1 MFATATIW
9 KCRMLCQPN
18 RMELR
23 TVFQYDFMQ
32 HAFAAGTVAAVMCGA
47 IGVFV
52 IARNLSF
59 IAHSFSHIGF
69 SGAAFA
75 VCIGWNP
82 LGGLLLFSSVSAL
95 AIGGFGVKVFRRDVT
110 ISIIL
115 SLFLGLGLLFIALST
130 KQATAM
136 YALLF
141 GSVVGI
147 SLRSVWEML
156 VLSMFVLVLL
166 VVLYKPLK
174 FDSFD
179 SVGAQAA
186 RLPIRL
192 LSVTFL
198 LLLAIATSEA
208 IQIVGSLL
216 VFTLMTAPAAAA
228 RHITNSVSRMIV
240 VSIFLAVAGV
250 WGGLIL
256 SYYTNAPVTFF
267 ISTIECIFY
276 FTALGWHALRERRK
290 PRHQEAPRTVWQ
302 QA

>member
-1 MFATATIW
+1 M
-9 KCRMLCQPN
+9 
-18 RMELR
+18 
-23 TVFQYDFMQ
+23 FQYDFMQ
-32 HAFAAGTVAAVMCGA
+32 HAFAAGTVVAIMCGA

-52 IARNLSF
+52 IARSLSF

-82 LGGLLLFSSVSAL
+82 LSGLLLFTSISAL

-147 SLRSVWEML
+147 SMSSVWEML
-156 VLSMFVLVLL
+156 LLSLFVLALL

-179 SVGAQAA
+179 PVGAQAA
-186 RLPIRL
+186 RLPVRV
-192 LSVTFL
+192 LSVAFL
-198 LLLAIATSEA
+198 ILLGIASSEA

-216 VFTLMTAPAAAA
+216 VFTLMTAPAATA
-228 RHITNSVSRMIV
+228 RYLTNTVFRMIMA
-240 VSIFLAVAGV
+240 SAFLAVIGV
-250 WGGLIL
+250 WGGLVL

-267 ISTIECIFY
+267 IATLECIFY
-276 FTALGWHALRERRK
+276 FMALGWHALRERRK
-290 PRHQEAPRTVWQ
+290 ARTVEAVTPVWQ
-302 QA
+302 RA

>member
-1 MFATATIW
+1 M
-9 KCRMLCQPN
+9 
-18 RMELR
+18 
-23 TVFQYDFMQ
+23 FQYDFMQ
-32 HAFAAGTVAAVMCGA
+32 HAFAAGTVVAVMCGV

-52 IARNLSF
+52 IARSLSF

-82 LGGLLLFSSVSAL
+82 LSRLLLFSTVSAL
-95 AIGGFGVKVFRRDVT
+95 AIGGFGVKVFRRDVM

-141 GSVVGI
+141 GSIVGI
-147 SLRSVWEML
+147 SLRSVWEKLML
-156 VLSMFVLVLL
+156 SLIVLALL
-166 VVLYKPLK
+166 VILYKPLK

-179 SVGAQAA
+179 PVGAQAA
-186 RLPIRL
+186 RLPVRL
-192 LSVTFL
+192 LSITFL
-198 LLLAIATSEA
+198 MLLAIATSEA

-240 VSIFLAVAGV
+240 VSAILAVAGV

-267 ISTIECIFY
+267 IATIECVFY
-276 FTALGWHALRERRK
+276 FTALGCHAIRERRK
-290 PRHQEAPRTVWQ
+290 PRQREAVNTVWQ
-302 QA
+302 RA

>member
-1 MFATATIW
+1 
-9 KCRMLCQPN
+9 ML
-18 RMELR
+18 
-23 TVFQYDFMQ
+23 QYDFMQ
-32 HAFAAGTVAAVMCGA
+32 HAFAAGTVVAVMCGV

-52 IARNLSF
+52 IARSLSF

-82 LGGLLLFSSVSAL
+82 LSGLLLFSTVSAM
-95 AIGGFGVKVFRRDVT
+95 AIGGFGVKAFRRDVT

-115 SLFLGLGLLFIALST
+115 SFFLGLGLLFIALST

-147 SLRSVWEML
+147 SMRSVWEML
-156 VLSMFVLVLL
+156 LLSLFVLAAF

-179 SVGAQAA
+179 PVGAQAA
-186 RLPIRL
+186 RLPVRL
-192 LSVTFL
+192 LSVAFL
-198 LLLAIATSEA
+198 VMLAIATSEA

-228 RHITNSVSRMIV
+228 RHMTDSVFRMIIVSV
-240 VSIFLAVAGV
+240 VFAVIGV
-250 WGGLIL
+250 WGGLVL

-267 ISTIECIFY
+267 IATLECAFY
-276 FTALGWHALRERRK
+276 FLALGWHALRERRK
-290 PRHQEAPRTVWQ
+290 PRQLEAVTQIWQ
-302 QA
+302 RA